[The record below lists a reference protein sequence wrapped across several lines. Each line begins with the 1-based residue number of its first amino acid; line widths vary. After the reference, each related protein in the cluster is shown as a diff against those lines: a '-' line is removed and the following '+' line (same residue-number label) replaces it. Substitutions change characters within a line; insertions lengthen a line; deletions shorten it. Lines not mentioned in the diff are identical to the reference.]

1 MHRRRTRAHAPG
13 ARSDGGYHQIVT
25 ASLLAHRI
33 GDEWVAQL
41 PGREDR
47 DAYRTDEVVAYVS
60 PATDEHLRAAAAAA
74 RAALPGWAATPA
86 PARGEI
92 LFRASVLLSERAEAI
107 GRDLVREEGKTLP
120 EAIGETRRAA
130 AILRYFAGQASE
142 PIGELYASATPG
154 TRLYTQRIPVG
165 VVVAITPWNFPIA
178 IPAWKIAPALA
189 YGNTVLFKPAGLT
202 PLTGNHLVTALVDA
216 GLPAGVLNMVFAD
229 GAAVEREWVASGA
242 ADGVT
247 FTGSAEVGRRLQSI
261 AVGVHA
267 KVQLELGG
275 KNGVIV
281 APDADLPRAA
291 DMIVR
296 GAMASA
302 GQKCTATARVI
313 TYGGVT
319 DALRDA
325 VVERVKALKAGDPLE
340 AGTTLG
346 PLVDAA
352 ATERVAGMVADA
364 EAAGA
369 RVLVR
374 TSVPDRP
381 TFHPAVVL
389 DGVTPT
395 MPIAQDEV
403 FGPVVAFLEAADLD
417 EALRIHNDVAYGLSG
432 AIFTRDLATAD
443 AFIATARVGLV
454 HVNGETAGAEP
465 HVPFGG
471 MRGSSSWSREQ
482 GRSAAEFFTQ
492 TRTVYVEG
500 LPTLGPFD
508 R

>member
-1 MHRRRTRAHAPG
+1 
-13 ARSDGGYHQIVT
+13 VT

-41 PGREDR
+41 PGREDH
-47 DAYRTDEVVAYVS
+47 DPYRTSEVVAYVS
-60 PATDEHLRAAAAAA
+60 PATSEHLTAAAAAA
-74 RAALPGWAATPA
+74 RAALPAWAATPA
-86 PARGEI
+86 PVRGEI
-92 LFRASVLLSERAEAI
+92 LFRAAALLAERAEAI
-107 GRDLVREEGKTLP
+107 GRDLTREEGKTLV
-120 EAIGETRRAA
+120 EGVGETRRAA

-142 PIGELYASATPG
+142 PVGELYASATPG

-165 VVVAITPWNFPIA
+165 VVTVITPWNFPIA

-189 YGNTVLFKPAGLT
+189 FGNTVLFKPAGLT

-216 GLPAGVLNMVFAD
+216 GLPPGVVNMVFAD
-229 GAAVEREWVASGA
+229 GPAVERDWVASGA
-242 ADGVT
+242 SEAVT
-247 FTGSAEVGRRLQSI
+247 FTGSEAVGRQLQAAAI
-261 AVGVHA
+261 GAHA
-267 KVQLELGG
+267 KVQLEMGG
-275 KNGVIV
+275 KNAVVV
-281 APDADLPRAA
+281 APDADVSRAA

-313 TYGGVT
+313 AYGGVT
-319 DALRDA
+319 EQVRDA
-325 VVERVKALKAGDPLE
+325 VSERVKALKAGDPLDPS
-340 AGTTLG
+340 TTLG

-352 ATERVAGMVADA
+352 ARERVASMVADA

-369 RVLVR
+369 RVVAR
-374 TSVPDRP
+374 ATVPDIA

-389 DGVTPT
+389 DGVMPS

-432 AIFTRDLATAD
+432 SIFTRDLATAD
-443 AFIATARVGLV
+443 AFVATARVGLV